1 VERHPARPRGV
12 HGAGPLTS
20 ATRFAIPYELFLAL
34 RYLLAKRKQTFL
46 SVISLISIL
55 GVTVGVMALV
65 LALALMSGFQQDIR
79 NKVLG
84 GNAHIT
90 VFGGLGGRTLEEPA
104 VLRERA
110 LAVLGV
116 SAAAPLVL
124 EKGLIVSDV
133 NPRGYAA
140 VIQGID
146 PALQGEVTTLVDD
159 LRRGA
164 EAGGAGTIAP
174 TLDALR
180 PALAASDTEAGRPAT
195 VFLGRELAFNL
206 GVGPGDRV
214 HLIVPQARLSPF
226 SVRPKS
232 VTYEVAGTP
241 DSGFFDYDTSRVYLH
256 LSEAQRLFGLG
267 DGTTAMQ
274 VRCDA
279 AADVPVVRARLQA
292 ALGDGL
298 WVTDLIEQN
307 RAFFAALRTEKLVS
321 FLVIGLIMLV
331 AALNIASTLILMVM
345 EKVRDIGTLLS
356 MGATS
361 RGVMTV
367 FLLQGAI
374 IGVVGTAGGCVL
386 GVSAA
391 WVMDTYRLWAL
402 DPDVYFIDYLPF
414 KVRLLDFLGTAAVAL
429 GISFVATLYPAWR
442 ASRLDPVE
450 ALRNE

>member
-1 VERHPARPRGV
+1 VTTLAADLTRG
-12 HGAGPLTS
+12 AQ
-20 ATRFAIPYELFLAL
+20 E
-34 RYLLAKRKQTFL
+34 
-46 SVISLISIL
+46 
-55 GVTVGVMALV
+55 
-65 LALALMSGFQQDIR
+65 
-79 NKVLG
+79 G
-84 GNAHIT
+84 G
-90 VFGGLGGRTLEEPA
+90 
-104 VLRERA
+104 
-110 LAVLGV
+110 
-116 SAAAPLVL
+116 AAAP
-124 EKGLIVSDV
+124 G
-133 NPRGYAA
+133 
-140 VIQGID
+140 
-146 PALQGEVTTLVDD
+146 
-159 LRRGA
+159 
-164 EAGGAGTIAP
+164 
-174 TLDALR
+174 LDALR
-180 PALAASDTEAGRPAT
+180 PARPADGANAGDPAT

-206 GVGPGDRV
+206 GVRVGDRV
-214 HLIVPQARLSPF
+214 QLIVPRARLSPF

-256 LSEAQRLFGLG
+256 LHEAQRLFGLG
-267 DGTTAMQ
+267 AATTAMQ

-279 AADVPVVRARLQA
+279 EADVALVRARLQA

-345 EKVRDIGTLLS
+345 EKVRDIGALLS

-361 RGVMTV
+361 RGVMAV

-386 GVSAA
+386 GVGAA

-414 KVRLLDFLGTAAVAL
+414 KVRILDFVGTAAVAL